1 MSLSRYRVVIVGTG
15 FSGLGMAARLKRDG
29 VDDFVVLERNQG
41 VGGTWWDNTY
51 PGCQCDVPS
60 HLYSYSFA
68 PNPDWSRT
76 YSLQPEIRDY
86 LRDCADR
93 FEVTPHIRFGCEL
106 SQAAWDEEAGV
117 WRLDTSEGEITAQ
130 FLVAGVGPLS
140 EPAIP
145 ELPGLERFEGAVFH
159 SARWDHDHD
168 LSGERVGVIGTGA
181 SAIQFVPRIQ
191 PEVRSLHV
199 FQRTPPWIL
208 PHTDRPV
215 TRLERGLYRRFP
227 RLQRLVRAAI
237 YASREWL
244 VLAFAKRRRLMKLPE
259 RLARRHLARQVRDP
273 ELRSKLTPDYTI
285 GCKRILLSNDWYPAL
300 TRPNTEVVTDG
311 VREVRERS
319 IVTTAGEEIELDTI
333 VLGTGFKV
341 TDIPAADH
349 LVGRAGRSLA
359 DVWRGSP
366 QAYLGTS
373 IAGFPNL
380 FMLLGPNTGL
390 GHNSMVFMI
399 ESQIAHVIRGMRAVE
414 ANGAQALEVR
424 EEAQAAYNE
433 RLQRALQGTVWNAG
447 GCKSWYIDSTGRN
460 TTIWPR
466 FTWQFRRE
474 TRRFEPAAYRFLGR
488 AGAPGLD
495 AGDEPAELLGRPVA
509 A

>member
-1 MSLSRYRVVIVGTG
+1 VTDHRVAIVGTG

-29 VDDFVVLERNQG
+29 IDDFVVLERNEG

-60 HLYSYSFA
+60 HLYSFSFA

-86 LRDCADR
+86 LRDCAER
-93 FEVTPHIRFGCEL
+93 FGITRQIRFGCEL
-106 SQAAWDEEAGV
+106 RSASWDEEGGV
-117 WRLDTSEGEITAQ
+117 WRLETSDGELTARV
-130 FLVAGVGPLS
+130 LVAGVGPLS
-140 EPAIP
+140 EPALPDI
-145 ELPGLERFEGAVFH
+145 PGLDSFEGKVFH
-159 SARWDHDHD
+159 SARWDHEHD

-199 FQRTPPWIL
+199 FQRTPPWVL

-215 TRLERGLYRRFP
+215 TRLERRLYRAFP
-227 RLQRLVRAAI
+227 RLQRLARLGI
-237 YASREWL
+237 YLSREWL
-244 VLAFAKRRRLMKLPE
+244 VLAFSKRRGLMKLPE
-259 RLARRHLARQVRDP
+259 RLARRHLRRQVRDP
-273 ELRSKLTPDYTI
+273 ELRSKLTPSYTI

-300 TRPNTEVVTDG
+300 TAPNVDVVSDG
-311 VREVRERS
+311 IAEVRGS
-319 IVTTAGEEIELDTI
+319 SLVTSAGEEIEVDTV
-333 VLGTGFKV
+333 VLGTGFRV
-341 TDIPAADH
+341 TDFPAADH
-349 LVGRAGRSLA
+349 LHGRDGRTLN

-366 QAYLGTS
+366 QAYLGTA

-399 ESQIAHVIRGMRAVE
+399 EAQIAHVIRCLRALE
-414 ANGAQALEVR
+414 ESGAQALEVR
-424 EEAQAAYNE
+424 EGAQAAFNAQ
-433 RLQRALQGTVWNAG
+433 LQRELADTVWNAG
-447 GCKSWYIDSTGRN
+447 GCKSWYIDRTGRN

-466 FTWQFRRE
+466 FTWQFRRSA
-474 TRRFEPAAYRFLGR
+474 RGFEPAAYRFLGR
-488 AGAPGLD
+488 PGAPGLHP
-495 AGDEPAELLGRPVA
+495 GDEAAELLRRPLA

>member
-1 MSLSRYRVVIVGTG
+1 MTDFRIAIVGTG
-15 FSGLGMAARLKRDG
+15 FSGLGMAVRLKREG
-29 VDDFVVLERNQG
+29 IDDFVVLERNLG

-60 HLYSYSFA
+60 HLYSFSFA

-86 LRDCADR
+86 LRDCAER
-93 FEVTPHIRFGCEL
+93 FGITPHIRFGCEVG
-106 SQAAWDEEAGV
+106 SASWDEERGL
-117 WRLDTSEGEITAQ
+117 WRLETSDGELTAQ
-130 FLVAGVGPLS
+130 VLVAGVGPLS

-145 ELPGLERFEGAVFH
+145 DIPGLDRFTGSIFH

-168 LSGERVGVIGTGA
+168 LAGERVAVVGTGA

-191 PEVRSLHV
+191 PEVERLHV

-215 TRLERGLYRRFP
+215 SRLERRLYRRFP
-227 RLQRLVRAAI
+227 ALQRLVRAGI
-237 YASREWL
+237 YLGREWL
-244 VLAFAKRRRLMKLPE
+244 VLAFTGRRELMKLPE
-259 RLARRHLARQVRDP
+259 RLARRHLRRQVRDP
-273 ELRSKLTPDYTI
+273 ELRSRLTPSYTI

-300 TRPNTEVVTDG
+300 TAANVDLITEG
-311 VREVRERS
+311 IREVRKRS
-319 IVTTAGEEIELDTI
+319 LVNGSGDEIEIDTI
-333 VLGTGFKV
+333 VLGTGFRV
-341 TDIPAADH
+341 TDFPAADRIH
-349 LVGRAGRSLA
+349 GRGGRSLSE
-359 DVWRGSP
+359 VWRGSP

-399 ESQIAHVIRGMRAVE
+399 ESQIAHVIRCLRAIDE
-414 ANGAQALEVR
+414 RGAQAIEVR
-424 EEAQAAYNE
+424 EQAQADFNHE
-433 RLQRALQGTVWNAG
+433 LQRELAGSVWNAG
-447 GCKSWYIDSTGRN
+447 GCKSWYIDRTGRN

-466 FTWQFRRE
+466 FTWQFRRSA
-474 TRRFEPAAYRFLGR
+474 RSFEPSAYRFLSR
-488 AGAPGLD
+488 SRP
-495 AGDEPAELLGRPVA
+495 AGDEGAELLA
-509 A
+509 ARHDAL

>member
-1 MSLSRYRVVIVGTG
+1 MTDYGVAIVGTG
-15 FSGLGMAARLKRDG
+15 FSGLGMAARLKREG
-29 VDDFVVLERNQG
+29 IDDFVVLERNEG

-60 HLYSYSFA
+60 HLYSFSFA

-93 FEVTPHIRFGCEL
+93 FGITPHVRFGCEL
-106 SQAAWDEEAGV
+106 SSAAWDERGGV
-117 WRLDTSEGEITAQ
+117 WRLETSEGEITAQ

-140 EPAIP
+140 EPAMP
-145 ELPGLERFEGAVFH
+145 DVPGLDRFEGAVFH
-159 SARWDHDHD
+159 SARWDHDHE
-168 LSGERVGVIGTGA
+168 LAGERVGVIGTGA

-191 PEVRSLHV
+191 PAVRSLHV

-215 TRLERGLYRRFP
+215 TRLERTLYRRFP
-227 RLQRLVRAAI
+227 GLQRLARAGI
-237 YASREWL
+237 YLSREWL

-273 ELRSKLTPDYTI
+273 ELRRSLTPDYTI

-300 TRPNTEVVTDG
+300 TASNARVVTDAIS
-311 VREVRERS
+311 EVRERS
-319 IVTTAGEEIELDTI
+319 LVTAAGEEIELDTI
-333 VLGTGFKV
+333 VLGTGFRV
-341 TDIPAADH
+341 TDLPAADH
-349 LVGRAGRSLA
+349 LRGREGRSLRDA
-359 DVWRGSP
+359 WQGSP

-399 ESQIAHVIRGMRAVE
+399 ESQIAHVIRCVRAVE
-414 ANGAQALEVR
+414 AADARALEVR
-424 EEAQAAYNE
+424 EEAQVGFNDQ
-433 RLQRALQGTVWNAG
+433 LQRELRGTVWNAG
-447 GCKSWYIDSTGRN
+447 GCKSWYIDRTGRN

-466 FTWQFRRE
+466 FTWQFRRSA
-474 TRRFEPAAYRFLGR
+474 RRFEPAAYRFLGR
-488 AGAPGLD
+488 SGAPGLHP
-495 AGDEPAELLGRPVA
+495 GDEPAELLGRPLA